1 MKTLSKAVAIASM
14 ISAGVMASQAANAE
28 VEVSASVAVSNMYLW
43 RGLDLGSVEG
53 TDAGGIGAISGDLSV
68 STGGAYAGVWASSGD
83 ANLGTEYDLYA
94 GYGMEAGDV
103 SVDLMLATYVYPSNA
118 AGSDTMFDGSEAI
131 LSLGYMD
138 ASFSLYETITSNSS
152 DNRYITLGYGIDA
165 VSATLGMQM
174 SDDDASEY
182 THVDVSYAYN
192 DNLSF
197 TFSQIVDEGV
207 EGSFNTNGLVV
218 ATYSMPIE

>member
-1 MKTLSKAVAIASM
+1 MKTLSKAVAIASLV
-14 ISAGVMASQAANAE
+14 SAGLMGAQAANAE
-28 VEVSASVAVSNMYLW
+28 VEVSSSAAVSNLYLW
-43 RGLDLGSVEG
+43 RGLDLGKKENSDE
-53 TDAGGIGAISGDLSV
+53 GGIPAVSGDLSV
-68 STGGAYAGVWASSGD
+68 STSGAYAGVWASSGD
-83 ANLGTEYDLYA
+83 ANLGTEYDLYV

-103 SVDLMLATYVYPSNA
+103 SVDLMLATYVYPSND

-152 DNRYITLGYGIDA
+152 DNRYITLGYGMGD

-182 THVDVSYAYN
+182 THVDISYAATEN
-192 DNLSF
+192 ISF

-218 ATYSMPIE
+218 ATYSMPIQ

>member
-1 MKTLSKAVAIASM
+1 MKTLSKAVAIASLV
-14 ISAGVMASQAANAE
+14 SASALSAQTAFAE
-28 VEVSASVAVSNMYLW
+28 VEVSASAAVSNMYLW
-43 RGLDLGSVEG
+43 RGLDLGKLENS
-53 TDAGGIGAISGDLSV
+53 DQGGVPAISGDLSV
-68 STGGAYAGVWASSGD
+68 STNGAYAGVWASSGD
-83 ANLGTEYDLYA
+83 ANLGTEYDLYV

-103 SVDLMLATYVYPSNA
+103 SVDLMLASYIYPSND

-131 LSLGYMD
+131 LSLGFMD
-138 ASFSLYETITSNSS
+138 ASFSLYETITSNPS

-174 SDDDASEY
+174 SDDDTAEY

-197 TFSQIVDEGV
+197 TYSQIVDEGV

-218 ATYSMPIE
+218 ATYSMSIQ